1 MAVSPVPSAA
11 DDLCVAAVWDG
22 EPAEDEPGGANMPLG
37 SRMPPLCPW
46 DLMSLW

>member
-11 DDLCVAAVWDG
+11 DDG

-37 SRMPPLCPW
+37 SRMPPLCP
-46 DLMSLW
+46 